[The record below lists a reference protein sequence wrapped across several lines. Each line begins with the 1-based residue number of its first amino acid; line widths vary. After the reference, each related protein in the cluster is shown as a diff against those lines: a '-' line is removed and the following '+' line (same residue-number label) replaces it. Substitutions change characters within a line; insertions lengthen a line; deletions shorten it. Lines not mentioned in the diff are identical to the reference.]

1 MIRSRLPFRVLLA
14 SLSLATTMAT
24 HAESPVPVR
33 FDDTAHTLAIAPAQ
47 AMLSEVLREISR
59 QSGVE
64 IRLDPK
70 EDRRI
75 DVALK
80 EQPVDEALR
89 SLARQ
94 HQLNFVMG
102 HVRESNG
109 QQRLESFAI
118 LREGE
123 MSAADIP
130 PLDIST
136 APKQPSMGELR
147 KQKLEAA
154 ASMNK
159 DDGNEKKEHKAVDE
173 ERKKKRQAAREQREA
188 EKAGHEKQRNAARR
202 DKKEDDIAR
211 LKARHEEEMARLKRE
226 NPRKWEKRQARLEE
240 QRSQRQAEARPTSG
254 TATKPE

>member
-1 MIRSRLPFRVLLA
+1 MTLCRPRLRILLA
-14 SLSLATTMAT
+14 ALSLVAAMAG
-24 HAESPVPVR
+24 HADQSVPVR
-33 FDDTAHTLAIAPAQ
+33 FDADSHTLSIAPAK

-64 IRLDPK
+64 IRLDPA
-70 EDRRI
+70 EDRQI

-80 EQPVDEALR
+80 NQPLDDALR

-94 HQLNFVMG
+94 NRLNFVMG
-102 HVRESNG
+102 HMRESNG
-109 QQRLESFAI
+109 QQRLVSFAV

-130 PLDIST
+130 PLDTSP
-136 APKQPSMGELR
+136 AKKQPGMGELR

-154 ASMNK
+154 AATK
-159 DDGNEKKEHKAVDE
+159 KEERKEKKERKVVDE

-188 EKAGHEKQRNAARR
+188 EQTAQERR
-202 DKKEDDIAR
+202 RKPAYRDDKEDSAT

-226 NPRKWEKRQARLEE
+226 NPKIWEKHQARLEE
-240 QRSQRQAEARPTSG
+240 LRSEREARRNPA
-254 TATKPE
+254 ATPE